1 MRSLITRY
9 AEWKTYKQSVK
20 AENKLLYYVLE
31 AVETIVIV
39 LPTALLIKAFIVQS
53 SLVFSGSMIPTMGI
67 GDRLI
72 VNKLSFY
79 YKAPVRGDII
89 VFESPTGDGREFVK
103 RLVGL
108 PNETIEVNR
117 GIIYI
122 NDKPITFK
130 GIRILRDYSHFGPVK
145 IPEGQYFFMGDN
157 RANSSDSRYWGFV
170 PEDELIGTAVLT
182 YWPVSNIQLIR

>member
-1 MRSLITRY
+1 MKTIFKRY
-9 AEWKTYKQSVK
+9 QDWKTYKQSVK
-20 AENKLLYYVLE
+20 AENKLLYYGLE
-31 AVETIVIV
+31 ILETIVV
-39 LPTALLIKAFIVQS
+39 VVPTALFIKAFIVQS

-79 YKAPVRGDII
+79 YRTPKRGDII
-89 VFESPTGDGREFVK
+89 VFESPSGDGREFVK

-108 PNETIEVNR
+108 PGETIEVKR

-122 NDKPITFK
+122 DNSPITFE
-130 GIRILRDYSHFGPVK
+130 GVRILRDYSRFGPFE
-145 IPEGQYFFMGDN
+145 IPEGEYFFMGDN
-157 RANSSDSRYWGFV
+157 RSNSSDSRFWGTV
-170 PEDELIGTAVLT
+170 PADELIGRAILT